1 MYFYELK
8 LIKNFNKSR
17 QWDYFVK
24 HRYEALQLFLT
35 VLTWSQSEMQK
46 EHNLPTIPATVGLA
60 PRDFT

>member
-46 EHNLPTIPATVGLA
+46 EHYLPTIPATVGLA